1 MKKTLILSLSLVAVI
16 LSISITPAFAA
27 QMDVRI
33 DPTMQTS
40 VAEIKYQRTV
50 FIEYE
55 NGGQVADIMRGQ
67 TWSKVFTADS
77 TTPGVNEL
85 RDRVN
90 YYLKNT
96 AGSDAAVTDIKIDYD
111 ATLTGRDI
119 NTSIDY
125 KIIIEYTLT
134 NHVIRQQSGNSPG
147 IIDMDWRGIVIPGD
161 VQIFAKGMNNEINL
175 PISVIHESAPELGQM
190 IRGSEAET
198 ILNNPIIDSTGIKSQ
213 PLGNWHFLFDPTGIN
228 VDASQFG
235 MSEELAG
242 KVWSSFTM
250 GESSI
255 REGRQVE
262 RIQEASFTADTT
274 YPVRTIQS
282 SDAANVFI
290 SGFATVDVL
299 GGSEVYG
306 VTAQAPEGYATTS
319 TGEFPMMII
328 YGMAGM
334 AALGGAAVFV
344 ISERKRRYET
354 THNTQTGIDPSQL
367 RASSTSTGAG
377 GYKTNRG
384 EAELIDGDYA
394 QHRSVYDQQQIEQK
408 AEPEPT
414 PEPAPEPTPE
424 PAQVDNKEKEKEEI
438 RKQLEELKKQLKKK

>member
-1 MKKTLILSLSLVAVI
+1 
-16 LSISITPAFAA
+16 
-27 QMDVRI
+27 MDVRI
-33 DPTMQTS
+33 DPTMKTS

-55 NGGQVADIMRGQ
+55 NGGQVADLMRGE

-77 TTPGVNEL
+77 YTPGVNEL
-85 RDRVN
+85 RDRIN

-96 AGSDAAVTDIKIDYD
+96 AGSDAAVTDIKINYD

-134 NHVIRQQSGNSPG
+134 NHIVRQQSGNSPG

-175 PISVIHESAPELGQM
+175 PISVINEAAPELGQM

-198 ILNNPIIDSTGIKSQ
+198 ILNNPIIDSTGIKAQ

-262 RIQEASFTADTT
+262 RIQEASFNADTT

-306 VTAQAPEGYATTS
+306 VTERAPDGYATTS

-334 AALGGAAVFV
+334 AAIGGAAVFV
-344 ISERKRRYET
+344 ISERKRRFEV

-394 QHRSVYDQQQIEQK
+394 KTRSVYEQGQIEQK

-414 PEPAPEPTPE
+414 PEPTPDPTPEPE